1 MWLSRTFLLDTERWH
16 LDIGAF
22 GVHEFAPERNEF
34 PVVDSHAVPLFF
46 ASENIILSERV
57 ITSKIDWVN
66 LLQFFVAVPDFD
78 AVAKFELWAAVGSGW
93 SPIVLKKEIRTF
105 SPN

>member
-46 ASENIILSERV
+46 ASENIILSERSRQKL
-57 ITSKIDWVN
+57 IEWTYFSFLSPFLTSMP
-66 LLQFFVAVPDFD
+66 LLSLNSELPSGVAEVQ
-78 AVAKFELWAAVGSGW
+78 
-93 SPIVLKKEIRTF
+93 
-105 SPN
+105 